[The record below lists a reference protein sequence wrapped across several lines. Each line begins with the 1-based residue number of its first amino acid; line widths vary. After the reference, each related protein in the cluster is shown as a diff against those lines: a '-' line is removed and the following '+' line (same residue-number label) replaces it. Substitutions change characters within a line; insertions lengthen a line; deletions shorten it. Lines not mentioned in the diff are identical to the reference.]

1 MFNFFDHII
10 CLTQKERKDRQL
22 DFERECIKHRINGS
36 YYYAEPSDL
45 ADGARFDSFCKSQI
59 GMLKR
64 FSESKAQTG
73 LMLEDDVQFYN
84 INNLQKAL
92 YQLPLDWDILYLGAN
107 IIGVDVNRLPKPEQY
122 SEHLFRVKAA
132 WTTHA
137 IAYNGDVV
145 EKILSKYKGWQE
157 SGMYD
162 DWLSREILPNVK
174 AFIIYPMVAVQRPVK
189 SDLWGG
195 RHVDYT
201 GCFEQGNR
209 LMYDI
214 SLKNQPSEVKE

>member
-1 MFNFFDHII
+1 MFNFFDNII
-10 CLTQKERKDRQL
+10 CLTQKERKDRQF
-22 DFERECIKHRINGS
+22 DFEHECLKYGINGS

-45 ADGARFDSFCKSQI
+45 PDGAPFDSFCKSQI

-64 FSESKAQTG
+64 FNGQT
-73 LMLEDDVQFYN
+73 LLTLEDDVEFKG
-84 INNLQKAL
+84 ISNLQKAI

-107 IIGVDVNRLPKPEQY
+107 IIGVDVNRLPVPEQY

-137 IAYNGDVV
+137 VAYNGDIV

-209 LMYDI
+209 LMYEI
-214 SLKNQPSEVKE
+214 SLKSKPVEVKE